1 MRLSRLFLITI
12 MIVMPLRVSAQVAPA
27 GELWLFSGQ
36 SNMELPINRCLD
48 VVEDDVKGYTS
59 DKIHYAKVPMAYNFS
74 WPEQIKEF
82 SSLQWENLSSDVT
95 AQDWGALAYFTARY
109 LSESTGKEIWALN
122 SSVGGSPIE
131 AWLPSEELPEKSK
144 QRLLQVRDSK
154 WMADTRYHNAHL
166 YSDWQ
171 GKHNSIPSDPDA
183 KWTKLDDMFS
193 SWSLDKEGSPIYG
206 SHLLRISFKL
216 KKNQVGDALL
226 RLGAMLDADST
237 FVNGHYVGNVTYRY
251 PPRKYNVKGE
261 YLKAGVNTIEIHLYA
276 TENAASF
283 VPDKFY
289 RLETRN
295 GNVDLTSGWEYKP
308 GKRMPKRDPE
318 VFLQYE
324 PTGLYNSMI
333 RPYTELP
340 VKGVV
345 WYQGE
350 SNVENADEYAFLL
363 ERMILSWRKA
373 FQNPELPFYIVE
385 LGNYEH
391 SERMTPETSAWIRVQ
406 RAQKAVADKMDNV
419 YFIPNADLGEWNDIH
434 PQDKKTLGQRVVSE
448 ILKH

>member
-1 MRLSRLFLITI
+1 
-12 MIVMPLRVSAQVAPA
+12 MPLRSFAQGFPS
-27 GELWLFSGQ
+27 GDLWLFSGQ

-48 VVEDDVKGYTS
+48 VVEKDVEGYS
-59 DKIHYAKVPMAYNFS
+59 SQKMHYAKVPMKYNFS
-74 WPEQIKEF
+74 WPEEIKDF
-82 SSLQWENLSSDVT
+82 GSLPWEVLTDDST
-95 AQDWGALAYFTARY
+95 AQNWGALAYYTARY
-109 LSESTGKEIWALN
+109 LSESTGKDIWALN

-131 AWLPSEELPEKSK
+131 AWLPAEELPEVSK
-144 QRLLQVRDSK
+144 QRLLQVRDPK
-154 WMADTRYHNAHL
+154 WMADTRNKNARL

-171 GKHNSIPSDPDA
+171 GAHNSLPSSPDA
-183 KWTKLDDMFS
+183 KWTKLPDMFS
-193 SWSLDKEGSPIYG
+193 SWSLDENGEPIYG
-206 SHLLRISFKL
+206 SHNLRISFKL

-261 YLKAGVNTIEIHLYA
+261 YLKAGVNTIEVHLYG

-283 VPDKFY
+283 VPDKLY

-295 GNVDLTSGWEYKP
+295 GNIDLTSGWEYKP
-308 GKRMPKRDPE
+308 GKRMPKRDAE

-324 PTGLYNSMI
+324 PSGLYNAMI

-350 SNVENADEYAFLL
+350 SNVENADEYAALL
-363 ERMILSWRKA
+363 KKLIISWRKA
-373 FQNPELPFYIVE
+373 FQNPDLPFYIVE

-391 SERMTPETSAWIRVQ
+391 SELQTEKTSGWVRVQ
-406 RAQKAVADKMDNV
+406 KAQKAVADTMDNV

-434 PQDKKTLGQRVVSE
+434 PQDKKTLGERVVNE